1 MKKREA
7 RLTTI
12 FGKYL
17 EISKPPLYGYY
28 ELKQTTKESLSFSSV
43 EDHQYQKL
51 KAVQEHGF
59 RWKHSDVDPRQKA
72 MDYQFTPPLTSYI
85 VIRWKDVFT
94 MITYDEFVHEK
105 NTSSRKSITKDRAL
119 QIASKIVFL

>member
-7 RLTTI
+7 ALTTI

-17 EISKPPLYGYY
+17 EASKPPLYGYY
-28 ELKQTTKESLSFSSV
+28 ELKQTTKNSLSFASV
-43 EDHQYQKL
+43 DEHQYQKL
-51 KAVQEHGF
+51 KAAQANGF

-94 MITYDEFVHEK
+94 MITYDKFVHERD
-105 NTSSRKSITKDRAL
+105 TATRKSITKERAL
-119 QIASKIVFL
+119 QIATKVVYL